1 MQLQKNT
8 RCSRVHVITGILCR
22 MSRFLTHAGNRH
34 HPQRGVFNTWLSTR
48 IRYWLLSGGG
58 NHSGSGLLHDFL
70 LHGLSL
76 KFPAAFGG
84 TDYFCGNC
92 NHFRRDVLHDFFLR
106 GLSLYFPAAH
116 GVGID
121 YFSGNCN
128 HFRRDVLHDFLLPG
142 LSLCF
147 PAAFESTDYFC
158 GNCNHFGSNVL
169 HDFSFVLLASNSRCL
184 WGRH

>member
-22 MSRFLTHAGNRH
+22 MITFLTHAGNRH
-34 HPQRGVFNTWLSTR
+34 HPQCGIFTWVLSTRRRR

-58 NHSGSGLLHDFL
+58 NHLGSGLLHDFL

-76 KFPAAFGG
+76 KFPATFGG

-92 NHFRRDVLHDFFLR
+92 NHFRR
-106 GLSLYFPAAH
+106 
-116 GVGID
+116 
-121 YFSGNCN
+121 N
-128 HFRRDVLHDFLLPG
+128 VLHDFLLHG

-147 PAAFESTDYFC
+147 PAAFEGTDYFC
-158 GNCNHFGSNVL
+158 GNCNHFWSNIL
-169 HDFSFVLLASNSRCL
+169 HDFSFVLLGFTHSRCL
-184 WGRH
+184 WSRH